1 MFYYIL
7 CKYDEKVYI
16 LLGLPNRHLIKNK
29 MLKSLKYKK
38 SVFTMSYI
46 KKTCPVCGKEF
57 FVLKN
62 AEEKAIYCTLAC
74 LTRVQ
79 DKFGSRGMSFP
90 DFG

>member
-1 MFYYIL
+1 
-7 CKYDEKVYI
+7 
-16 LLGLPNRHLIKNK
+16 